1 MKVEHERVI
10 ELLGLSGFKLSDTIM
25 ASNSLQTLQIYAN
38 PNIPDYG
45 IAIIGGV
52 TGEEY
57 GYFRVNRLTEQDL
70 AGSFVFFGI

>member
-1 MKVEHERVI
+1 
-10 ELLGLSGFKLSDTIM
+10 M

-57 GYFRVNRLTEQDL
+57 GYFRVNRLTGQDL